1 MTIEEIKRIS
11 LLDFMFSIGYSKIKS
26 SGNKYW
32 FLSPLHKETKAS
44 FKVDVN
50 TNLWYDFGLNK
61 GGNIINL
68 VQLLNPELSM
78 HHILE
83 KLSHGNYTISNEVAT
98 VKISKAPNPVEETNI
113 DSLSDLTNV
122 NLLQYVYSR
131 NINMLVAK
139 NYCKEVHYTIGNGKK
154 YYGLAFINMRG
165 GIEVR
170 NKYSKRCIGGKD
182 VSLILRNMY
191 RQTQVCCV
199 FEGFFDFLAFETARL
214 NADYN
219 LCLKYPCDSIVLN
232 SVANVNKAFE
242 ILSDYDYI
250 FCYLDNDDAGRNATH
265 AIRINLKKNVYDW
278 SDRYKEYNDVND
290 YLMRRKKPL

>member
-78 HHILE
+78 HNILE

-98 VKISKAPNPVEETNI
+98 VHPEDYSSTIS
-113 DSLSDLTNV
+113 
-122 NLLQYVYSR
+122 
-131 NINMLVAK
+131 
-139 NYCKEVHYTIGNGKK
+139 
-154 YYGLAFINMRG
+154 
-165 GIEVR
+165 
-170 NKYSKRCIGGKD
+170 
-182 VSLILRNMY
+182 
-191 RQTQVCCV
+191 RQ
-199 FEGFFDFLAFETARL
+199 
-214 NADYN
+214 
-219 LCLKYPCDSIVLN
+219 
-232 SVANVNKAFE
+232 
-242 ILSDYDYI
+242 
-250 FCYLDNDDAGRNATH
+250 
-265 AIRINLKKNVYDW
+265 
-278 SDRYKEYNDVND
+278 
-290 YLMRRKKPL
+290 KPISN